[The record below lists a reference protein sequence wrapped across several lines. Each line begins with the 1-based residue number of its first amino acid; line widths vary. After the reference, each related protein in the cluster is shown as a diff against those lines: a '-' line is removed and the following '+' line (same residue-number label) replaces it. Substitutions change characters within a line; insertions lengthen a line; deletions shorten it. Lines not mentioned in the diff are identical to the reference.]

1 MAREV
6 VLNNGG
12 GSYRCIDSAF
22 FHFLILK
29 KMAREVFVL
38 NKDGGSYRCIDVS
51 LFDFCKK

>member
-12 GSYRCIDSAF
+12 GSYRWIDSAF